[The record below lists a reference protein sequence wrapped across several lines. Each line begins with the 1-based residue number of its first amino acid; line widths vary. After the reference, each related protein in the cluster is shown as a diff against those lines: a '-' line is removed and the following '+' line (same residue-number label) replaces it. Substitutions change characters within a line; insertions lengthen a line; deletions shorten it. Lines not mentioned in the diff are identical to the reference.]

1 MIPMSFSYFT
11 IGFIALVVCITFA
24 VAYFLRRL
32 FLRSTLLEGNFTFF
46 PRAVGIAV
54 ILAVVIV
61 VTGYVAT
68 VRLLGNEENRVKKQA
83 NLTLSM
89 IRTVIEGSINRI
101 NAGATTI
108 AGSPW
113 IPPALSDPT
122 QETIAHANAVLDRYR
137 RTFGAAVVYLLDTG
151 GVTIASSNRNDHD
164 SFVGKNYSFR
174 PYFTGALSGVATS
187 YFAVGIT
194 SGKRGYYRSTPVV
207 DPVSG
212 SVIGVAVI
220 KNSLQELDSVFASVP
235 DAYLID
241 QHNMIFLAS
250 DTLHQGRLFC
260 RGKETISSEIELK
273 AQYGTYSLEALL
285 GECRTIGNTVR
296 YKGENYLFT
305 RTVLQVPGWSLV
317 LIAPLIS
324 MQRYY
329 LLGLSVTVA
338 FLLIVLVIF
347 SLMVLQQ
354 FKTWAESVFLS
365 EKRFRTIFE
374 AAPEAIVIAE
384 PDTGIIVAANPLAHT
399 LVGSGSG
406 PVTLSELLR
415 DDDGGEGVVL
425 PLTPDEVQGVYRV
438 RPGKFVRSFSVS
450 SAPIL
455 FRGQKCVV
463 SFCRDITAII
473 ETQNALAASEQQYRE
488 LTELLPEGVFEIS
501 AEGKFSYANR
511 RALTMFG
518 YSFEDLAARVSPVD
532 VVIPEDAERAM
543 ANFRQIMHEHS
554 RGHHEYTARHT
565 SGRTFPA
572 LVYSTVMFRENEV
585 SGICGIVIDLTERKR
600 IEHELQKKD
609 KLEALGILAG
619 GIAHDFN
626 NLLTAIWSGFSMIRL
641 TNPEITQIA
650 EEMENAIRRGKDLT
664 GQLLTYSKGGA
675 PVKSITSLE
684 NLVKET
690 SGFITTGTKIKCTID
705 AEANLLPA
713 DVDATQISQ
722 VIQNL
727 LINSI
732 EAMTSGGIVTI
743 RLQNR
748 QVSASDQGEI
758 PPGRYVEMI
767 ITDAGGGV
775 PKEIQSRIFDPFY
788 TTKSNGSGLGLATTY
803 SIVKKHNG
811 YISVNSTLGKGASF
825 HVVLPASEKSTRNA
839 VAETRGCQQGKGRV
853 LVMDDER
860 TILTVTE
867 KLLTM
872 MGYEVA
878 TACDGDEAIERYRVE
893 MEKKT
898 PFGAVILDLTVPAGK
913 GGREAVRQILE
924 IDPAANVIVSSG
936 YSNDP
941 IMANYR
947 DFGFKAV
954 IAKPYNVQQ
963 LNGVIQSLLQPEE
976 SVE

>member
-1 MIPMSFSYFT
+1 MIPLSFSYFS
-11 IGFIALVVCITFA
+11 IGFIALVVFITIA
-24 VAYFLRRL
+24 VTFFLRRL
-32 FLRSTLLEGNFTFF
+32 FLRSTLLQGKFTFF

-61 VTGYVAT
+61 VTGYIAT

-89 IRTVIEGSINRI
+89 VRTVIEGSINRI

-113 IPPALSDPT
+113 ILPALSDPT
-122 QETIAHANAVLDRYR
+122 PETIAHANAVLDRYR

-164 SFVGKNYSFR
+164 SFIGKNYSFR
-174 PYFTGALSGVATS
+174 PYFTGALSGAATS

-207 DPVSG
+207 DPASG
-212 SVIGVAVI
+212 SVIGVTVI
-220 KNSLQELDSVFASVP
+220 KNSLQELDSVFTSVP

-241 QHNMIFLAS
+241 PHNMIFLAS

-273 AQYGTYSLEALL
+273 AQYGTYSLESLL
-285 GECRTIGNTVR
+285 GECRTIGNTIR
-296 YKGENYLFT
+296 YKGDNYLFT
-305 RTVLQVPGWSLV
+305 RTGLQVPGWSLV

-329 LLGLSVTVA
+329 LLGLSVTIA

-399 LVGSGSG
+399 LVGSGTG

-415 DDDGGEGVVL
+415 DDNGGEGVAL
-425 PLTPDEVQGVYRV
+425 PLTPEEVQGVYRV
-438 RPGKFVRSFSVS
+438 RPGKFVHSFSVS
-450 SAPIL
+450 STPIL
-455 FRGQKCVV
+455 FKGKKCVV

-473 ETQNALAASEQQYRE
+473 ETQNALAASERQYRE
-488 LTELLPEGVFEIS
+488 LTELLPEGVFEIC
-501 AEGKFSYANR
+501 AEGKFTYANR
-511 RALTMFG
+511 RALVMFG
-518 YSFEDLAARVSPVD
+518 YSFEDLAGRVSPVD

-565 SGRTFPA
+565 SGRTFPV
-572 LVYSTVMFRENEV
+572 LVHSTVMFRENEV

-641 TNPEITQIA
+641 AVVTNPEITKIA

-705 AEANLLPA
+705 VEANLLPV
-713 DVDATQISQ
+713 DVDGTQISQ

-732 EAMTSGGIVTI
+732 EAMPSGGIVTI
-743 RLQNR
+743 RLRNR
-748 QVSASDQGEI
+748 QVPASDQGEI

-767 ITDAGGGV
+767 VTDAGGGI
-775 PKEIQSRIFDPFY
+775 PEEIQSRIFDPFY
-788 TTKSNGSGLGLATTY
+788 TTKPNGSGLGLATTY

-811 YISVNSTLGKGASF
+811 YVSVNSTPGKGASF
-825 HVVLPASEKSTRNA
+825 HVVLPASEKSTRQPVAA
-839 VAETRGCQQGKGRV
+839 VPARQQGKGRV

-872 MGYEVA
+872 KGYEVA
-878 TACDGDEAIERYRVE
+878 TACDGDEAIQRYRAE
-893 MEKKT
+893 MDKGT

-963 LNGVIQSLLQPEE
+963 LNSVIQSLLLPD
-976 SVE
+976 